1 MKDQGER
8 HRNDVMGGLHRQRLA
23 RRIGGTPYLFFKPD
37 GHPVNSGRMQKSHQM
52 TGGWNA

>member
-1 MKDQGER
+1 MMTLSRAYLSGHKQCLTER
-8 HRNDVMGGLHRQRLA
+8 MGG
-23 RRIGGTPYLFFKPD
+23 TSYLFFKPE